1 MVPRTMEMQ
10 ERESPVKNMIS
21 SSLIPDWMNMSMA
34 MVLGC

>member
-21 SSLIPDWMNMSMA
+21 NSLIPEWMNMNMA
-34 MVLGC
+34 MVPGY